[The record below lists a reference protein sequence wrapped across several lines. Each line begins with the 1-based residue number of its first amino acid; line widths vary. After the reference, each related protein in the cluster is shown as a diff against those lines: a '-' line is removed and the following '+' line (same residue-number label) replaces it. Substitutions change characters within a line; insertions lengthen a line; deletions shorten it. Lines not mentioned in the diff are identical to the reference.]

1 MRYAMLFLLVVL
13 ATGCRTTRCVRHE
26 TKKPPV
32 RKLEF
37 QAKVISKELNQ
48 PEFHGS
54 GEFSA
59 AYSLTW

>member
-1 MRYAMLFLLVVL
+1 MRYIALMFLVML

-26 TKKPPV
+26 AKKPPV

-37 QAKVISKELNQ
+37 QAKVNSKELNQ
-48 PEFHGS
+48 PEFHGG

-59 AYSLTW
+59 TYSVTW

>member
-1 MRYAMLFLLVVL
+1 MRFALVFLIVL
-13 ATGCRTTRCVRHE
+13 ATGCRTTQCRHE
-26 TKKPPV
+26 TRKPPV

-37 QAKVISKELNQ
+37 QAKVLSKELNQ

-59 AYSLTW
+59 TYSVTW